1 MSSLRSQHRSY
12 CHWVGKVLNDRDLR
26 SEHPDRL
33 QPKAVVNII
42 TDQAEEEE
50 IMTTTIAVTGKGGT
64 GKTAV
69 AALLIRHV
77 MQSDRVLLA
86 VDADPDSNLP
96 EALGDT
102 ASRTVGDI
110 REMAIE
116 DLPPDADKMQ
126 ILESRIYEILIEK
139 PRYDLL
145 VMGRPDGPGC
155 YCYANN
161 LLRGIMDRI
170 TKNYDL
176 VIIDTAAGLEHL
188 SRRIIRN
195 PDILLIVTD
204 GSRKG
209 LSTAERIRDLA
220 SELDLGFKKMYILL
234 NKVTPE
240 NKESLQEYASE
251 LGFEIAGTI
260 PFDATL
266 AEYDLEGTALVDL
279 PDDSQAVTEV
289 ERITGVIGI

>member
-1 MSSLRSQHRSY
+1 
-12 CHWVGKVLNDRDLR
+12 
-26 SEHPDRL
+26 
-33 QPKAVVNII
+33 
-42 TDQAEEEE
+42 
-50 IMTTTIAVTGKGGT
+50 MTTTIAVTGKGGT

-110 REMAIE
+110 REMPVDSI
-116 DLPPDADKMQ
+116 PPDADKTQ

-139 PRYDLL
+139 PGYDLL

-176 VIIDTAAGLEHL
+176 AIIDTAAGLEHL

-220 SELDLGFKKMYILL
+220 SELDLGFKKMYIIL
-234 NKVTPE
+234 NKVTPD
-240 NKESLQEYASE
+240 NKESLQGYASE

-289 ERITGVIGI
+289 ERIAGMIGI

>member
-1 MSSLRSQHRSY
+1 
-12 CHWVGKVLNDRDLR
+12 
-26 SEHPDRL
+26 
-33 QPKAVVNII
+33 
-42 TDQAEEEE
+42 
-50 IMTTTIAVTGKGGT
+50 MTTTIAVTGKGGT

-69 AALLIRHV
+69 AALLIRYV
-77 MQSDRVLLA
+77 MQGDRVLLA

-110 REMAIE
+110 REMPADSI
-116 DLPPDADKMQ
+116 PPDADKTRV
-126 ILESRIYEILIEK
+126 LESRIYEILIEK
-139 PRYDLL
+139 PGYDLL

-220 SELDLGFKKMYILL
+220 SELDLGFKKMYIIL
-234 NKVTPE
+234 NKVTPD
-240 NKESLQEYASE
+240 NKESLQGYASE

-266 AEYDLEGTALVDL
+266 AEYDLKGTALVDL